1 MGNYFE
7 IEKLEELKLRFKTA
21 EYDSESKEP
30 SLYVDAAELLELM
43 KYLRETSTISFDRMA
58 CLTAADY
65 KDYLEMVYVLYS
77 RRFDKWLNVKVKL
90 DRENPEV
97 ESMTQVWPGTEF
109 EERETYDLMGIV
121 FLNHPDLRRILM
133 PDNYEA
139 HPLRKDFVPLE
150 PKIEGGVLTWYK
162 QKSSS

>member
-65 KDYLEMVYVLYS
+65 REYLEMVYVLYS

-150 PKIEGGVLTWYK
+150 PKIEGGVLTWHK

>member
-65 KDYLEMVYVLYS
+65 KEYLEMVYVLYS
-77 RRFDKWLNVKVKL
+77 RRFDKWLNIKVKL

-150 PKIEGGVLTWYK
+150 PKIEGGVLTWHK

>member
-65 KDYLEMVYVLYS
+65 KEYLEMVYVLYS

-150 PKIEGGVLTWYK
+150 PKIEGGVLTWHK